1 MSGIRIRGT
10 RPVAESLLSGTIFSL
25 ASLAK
30 LLKNEQRTAVLLSQ
44 YGRKNEITLAEWLPV
59 GYNLA
64 II

>member
-10 RPVAESLLSGTIFSL
+10 RPVAESLLSGTTFSV

-30 LLKNEQRTAVLLSQ
+30 FLKNEQRTAVLPSQ

>member
-1 MSGIRIRGT
+1 M
-10 RPVAESLLSGTIFSL
+10 AESLLSGTIFSV

-30 LLKNEQRTAVLLSQ
+30 LLKNEQRTVVLLSQ

>member
-1 MSGIRIRGT
+1 M
-10 RPVAESLLSGTIFSL
+10 AESLLSGTTFSV

-30 LLKNEQRTAVLLSQ
+30 LLKNEQRTAVLPSQ
-44 YGRKNEITLAEWLPV
+44 YGRKNEITLAEWLSV

>member
-1 MSGIRIRGT
+1 M
-10 RPVAESLLSGTIFSL
+10 AESLLSGTIFSV
-25 ASLAK
+25 ASLAEF
-30 LLKNEQRTAVLLSQ
+30 LKNEQRTAVLLSQ

>member
-1 MSGIRIRGT
+1 M
-10 RPVAESLLSGTIFSL
+10 AESLLSGTIFSV

-30 LLKNEQRTAVLLSQ
+30 FLKNEQRTAVLLSQ

>member
-1 MSGIRIRGT
+1 MSGIKIRGT
-10 RPVAESLLSGTIFSL
+10 RPVAESLLSGTTFSV
-25 ASLAK
+25 ASLEK
-30 LLKNEQRTAVLLSQ
+30 FLKNKQRTAVLPSQ

>member
-1 MSGIRIRGT
+1 M
-10 RPVAESLLSGTIFSL
+10 AESLLSGTTFSV

-30 LLKNEQRTAVLLSQ
+30 FLKNKQRTAVLLSQ